1 MVLLWFVD
9 QFLSVMLSAW
19 HQEIS
24 VFTAEVHCE
33 RSLPG
38 ICSLQ
43 GGDVMMAIEMA
54 EDNFYDL
61 KWER

>member
-1 MVLLWFVD
+1 
-9 QFLSVMLSAW
+9 MLSAW

-43 GGDVMMAIEMA
+43 GGGVMMAIEMA